1 MTDADE
7 IEKQVG
13 GEGVTGS
20 STGAAVNQVSNNSN
34 TGVLG
39 GGGGGGLS
47 LFGNDSAEYNQS
59 NNSDEKRT
67 SLLDV
72 IRESLQRQG
81 KVRIFFNNYKFVL
94 KRIVD
99 SYFGDLVSID
109 KHDVSRG
116 YLRRS
121 QQRVRLCQS

>member
-20 STGAAVNQVSNNSN
+20 STGAAVNQVSNNGN
-34 TGVLG
+34 TGVL

-81 KVRIFFNNYKFVL
+81 KVRMFFK
-94 KRIVD
+94 
-99 SYFGDLVSID
+99 
-109 KHDVSRG
+109 
-116 YLRRS
+116 
-121 QQRVRLCQS
+121 